1 MGKLQ
6 RIYTIENYASS
17 SFVIPSKIRQRL
29 YGIQS
34 NLNVCVLNE
43 DIMAILEE
51 EVERMFLTVDELEK
65 VMNKLD
71 CQMAKIDDENTPT
84 PIMATNDNDIFY
96 EQDDLKD
103 IHQNVIFLIKTM
115 EENMERL
122 ERIMKKFIVDRHYH

>member
-43 DIMAILEE
+43 DIMAILEA
-51 EVERMFLTVDELEK
+51 VDVAAVAKSELHDSVLCYYIFGKRYTLKTLCLSNLEK
-65 VMNKLD
+65 
-71 CQMAKIDDENTPT
+71 
-84 PIMATNDNDIFY
+84 
-96 EQDDLKD
+96 
-103 IHQNVIFLIKTM
+103 
-115 EENMERL
+115 
-122 ERIMKKFIVDRHYH
+122 

>member
-84 PIMATNDNDIFY
+84 PIMTTNDEIFY

-103 IHQNVIFLIKTM
+103 IHQEVIYLIKTM

-122 ERIMKKFIVDRHYH
+122 ERIMKKFVHHHH